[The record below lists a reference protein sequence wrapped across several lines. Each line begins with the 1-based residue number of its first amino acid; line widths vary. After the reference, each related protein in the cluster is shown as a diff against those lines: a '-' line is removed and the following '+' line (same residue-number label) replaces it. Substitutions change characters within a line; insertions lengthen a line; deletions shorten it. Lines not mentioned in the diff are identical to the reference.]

1 MAHVLWFC
9 CQWLMRKWRIFQTK
23 QSRDLTK
30 TIEHSESKIQIFLV
44 VALLLLSG
52 GRVLL
57 ITFVDSA
64 YMIVMKWE
72 CSQVQCLLILI
83 ICNCTILCYF
93 LFSLGQRKWLPHEHS
108 ILATTLYI
116 IFHEK
121 NYKTPCKQ
129 NRQNMENASHN
140 PHPLAA
146 WWAVSTKIYG

>member
-1 MAHVLWFC
+1 MTHLSNWAKSWFDKKQLSILRAKSRFFWWWRC
-9 CQWLMRKWRIFQTK
+9 CCYL
-23 QSRDLTK
+23 
-30 TIEHSESKIQIFLV
+30 
-44 VALLLLSG
+44 AGG

-64 YMIVMKWE
+64 YIIVMKWE

-116 IFHEK
+116 IFHKK

-129 NRQNMENASHN
+129 NRQNMENASSN
-140 PHPLAA
+140 PYPLAA
-146 WWAVSTKIYG
+146 WWAVSTKIYGKK